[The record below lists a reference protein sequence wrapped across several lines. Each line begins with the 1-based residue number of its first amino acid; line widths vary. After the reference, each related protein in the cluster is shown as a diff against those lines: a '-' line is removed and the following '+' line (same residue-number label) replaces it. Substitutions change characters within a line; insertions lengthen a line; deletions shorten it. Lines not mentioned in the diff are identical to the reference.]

1 MRGATPRKTLAVCIY
16 NISIHAPY
24 ARSDLISMSVPP
36 STSFQ
41 STLLMR
47 GATSSCVSTT
57 RRQIEFQ
64 STLLMRGATC
74 PIQWSIWT
82 TTKFQSTLL
91 MRGATR
97 TDSQEQVG
105 TIFQS
110 TLLMRGA
117 TKEAWRD
124 LLSIMIS
131 IHAPHARSDRALS
144 EHRGLHH
151 QISIHAPHARSDS
164 SSTSTPTACTNFNPR
179 SSCEERRADSSG
191 LRKELGISIHAPH
204 ARSDGSRGGRH
215 RGHDISIHAPHA
227 RSDNSKQAHVRFI
240 DKISIH
246 APHARSD

>member
-91 MRGATR
+91 MRGATI
-97 TDSQEQVG
+97 TDSQEQVA

-131 IHAPHARSDRALS
+131 IHAPHARSD
-144 EHRGLHH
+144 
-151 QISIHAPHARSDS
+151 
-164 SSTSTPTACTNFNPR
+164 
-179 SSCEERRADSSG
+179 
-191 LRKELGISIHAPH
+191 
-204 ARSDGSRGGRH
+204 
-215 RGHDISIHAPHA
+215 
-227 RSDNSKQAHVRFI
+227 NSKQAHVRFI

>member
-91 MRGATR
+91 MRGATI
-97 TDSQEQVG
+97 TDSQEQVA

-117 TKEAWRD
+117 TIQSRRTSASLTRFQST
-124 LLSIMIS
+124 LLM
-131 IHAPHARSDRALS
+131 
-144 EHRGLHH
+144 RG
-151 QISIHAPHARSDS
+151 A
-164 SSTSTPTACTNFNPR
+164 TSTKTAQCSFAVDFNPR
-179 SSCEERRADSSG
+179 SSCEERRT
-191 LRKELGISIHAPH
+191 E
-204 ARSDGSRGGRH
+204 
-215 RGHDISIHAPHA
+215 
-227 RSDNSKQAHVRFI
+227 V
-240 DKISIH
+240 
-246 APHARSD
+246 